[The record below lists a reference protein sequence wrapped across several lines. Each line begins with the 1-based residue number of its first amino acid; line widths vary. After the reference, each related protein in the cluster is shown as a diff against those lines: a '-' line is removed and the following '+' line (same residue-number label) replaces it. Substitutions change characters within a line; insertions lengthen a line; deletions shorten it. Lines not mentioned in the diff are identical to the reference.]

1 MPTANPTAPTD
12 EQIAHRICPLC
23 EACCGLEIRHRNGQ
37 ITGIRGHDTDV
48 FSRGYICPKGA
59 SLKDLH
65 EDPDRLRTPLIKLDG
80 QFVKA
85 SWDEAFAEIE
95 RRLLPIKAT
104 HGNDAV
110 GIAIGNPSAHKIGLM
125 LNFPKLLKALGTRNY
140 FSASTLDQMPKQL
153 QAGLMFG
160 SWLSIPVPDI
170 ERTDFLLVIG
180 GNPMVSNGSMWTVPD
195 FRGKAK
201 ALRERGG
208 KLVVIDPRR
217 SETAA
222 VADAHHFIRPGTDVY
237 LLLGMVHTLFDEKL
251 VKLGTAAPHLQGLA
265 AVQAAVAA
273 YSAEAMA
280 QHCGIDAATI
290 RSLARELALAKR
302 AVVYGRIGT
311 CTQSFGTLNSWLIEL
326 LNILTG
332 NLDQVGGAMFAKSA
346 TFAANTAGPVGIGKG
361 ISTGRR
367 KSRVSGAP
375 EVMGEL
381 PINCLAE
388 EIETPGAGQVKAM
401 ITIAT
406 NPVLS
411 APNGARIA
419 QALDSLD
426 FMLSLDIYVNET
438 TRHADV
444 ILPGLSPL
452 EEMHFDVPFPQFG
465 YRNAVRISPPVLIPQ
480 PGSPP
485 EWKTM
490 LRLVGLLQGKGS
502 ACDVL
507 AYDTELFEDEVRKT
521 LGDDAEQAIA
531 ATRHLR
537 GPARYVELSLRT
549 GPYGDKFGKDAEG
562 LTLSKVNDTPGGI
575 DLGALK
581 PRLPEVL
588 RTPSGKVE
596 MAPPQLLEDLKRVD
610 AELAKALAPDSGP
623 KTMQIMGRRQVRSGN
638 SWMHNLPI
646 LAKGPFRC
654 TALVHPADAQRLG
667 LLDGSMAQISAEG
680 QTIKAQ
686 VQISDEV
693 MAGVVSL
700 PHGWGHDLPGAR
712 LQLAAQRPGVNLN
725 ALLSDRVWDPLSG
738 NAVLSGGAV
747 TVTALN

>member
-1 MPTANPTAPTD
+1 MPATPSD

-37 ITGIRGHDTDV
+37 VTRIQGHEQDV
-48 FSRGYICPKGA
+48 FSRGYICPKGV

-65 EDPDRLRTPLIKLDG
+65 EDPDRLRTPLIKRNG
-80 QFVKA
+80 QFVEA

-95 RRLLPIKAT
+95 QRLLPIRAS
-104 HGNDAV
+104 HGNDAL

-170 ERTDFLLVIG
+170 ERTDYLLVIG

-208 KLVVIDPRR
+208 QLVVIDPRR

-222 VADAHHFIRPGTDVY
+222 IADAHHFIRPGTDVY
-237 LLLGMVHTLFDEKL
+237 LLLGMVHTLFNENL
-251 VKLGTAAPHLQGLA
+251 VKLGTAAPHLHGLA
-265 AVQAAVAA
+265 EVQSAVAA
-273 YSAEAMA
+273 YPAEAMA
-280 QHCGIDAATI
+280 VHCGMEAVTI
-290 RSLARELALAKR
+290 RALARQLAQAKR

-311 CTQSFGTLNSWLIEL
+311 CTQRFGTLNSWLIEL

-332 NLDQVGGAMFAKSA
+332 NLDQAGGAMFAKSA
-346 TFAANTAGPVGIGKG
+346 TFAANTAGPAGIGKG
-361 ISTGRR
+361 VSTGRR

-388 EIETPGAGQVKAM
+388 EIETPGTGQIKAM

-411 APNGARIA
+411 APNGARIS
-419 QALDSLD
+419 QALERLD

-465 YRNAVRISPPVLIPQ
+465 YRNAVRASPPVLVPDAGH
-480 PGSPP
+480 PH

-490 LRLVGLLQGKGS
+490 LRLIGLLHGKG
-502 ACDVL
+502 ANVDVL

-521 LGDDAEQAIA
+521 LGDDAEQVIA

-537 GPARYVELSLRT
+537 GPSRLVELSLRT
-549 GPYGDKFGKDAEG
+549 GPYGDKFGRDAEG
-562 LTLSKVNDTPGGI
+562 LTLTKVYDTPGGI
-575 DLGALK
+575 DLGPLK

-596 MAPPQLLEDLKRVD
+596 LAPALLLQDLKRVD
-610 AELAKALAPDSGP
+610 AELARPQVSDPAS
-623 KTMQIMGRRQVRSGN
+623 MQIMGRRQVRSGN
-638 SWMHNLPI
+638 SWMHNLPT

-654 TALVHPADAQRLG
+654 TALVHPSDAQRLG
-667 LLDGSMAQISAEG
+667 LQDGGFALINAEG
-680 QTIKAQ
+680 QTVQAQ

-693 MAGVVSL
+693 MAGVISL
-700 PHGWGHDLPGAR
+700 PHGWGHDLPGTR
-712 LQLAAQRPGVNLN
+712 LQVAAQRPGVNLN
-725 ALLSDRVWDPLSG
+725 ALLSDRERDPLSG
-738 NAVLSGGAV
+738 NAVLSGGTV
-747 TVTALN
+747 TVTALS

>member
-1 MPTANPTAPTD
+1 MPTATPAAPSD
-12 EQIAHRICPLC
+12 DQIALRICPLC
-23 EACCGLEIRHRNGQ
+23 EACCGLEVRHRNGQ
-37 ITGIRGHDTDV
+37 VMGIRGHDQDV
-48 FSRGYICPKGA
+48 FSQGYVCPKGA

-65 EDPDRLRTPLIKLDG
+65 EDPDRLRMPLIKRDG
-80 QFVKA
+80 QFVEA

-104 HGNDAV
+104 HGGDAI

-170 ERTDFLLVIG
+170 ARTDFMLVIG
-180 GNPMVSNGSMWTVPD
+180 ANPMVSNGSMWTVPD

-222 VADAHHFIRPGTDVY
+222 MADAHHFIRPGTDMY
-237 LLLGMVHTLFDEKL
+237 LLLGMVHTLFDEQL
-251 VKLGTAAPHLQGLA
+251 VRLGTAKPHLQGLA
-265 AVQAAVAA
+265 EVQAAVAS
-273 YSAEAMA
+273 YPAETMA
-280 QHCGIDAATI
+280 AHCDVDASTI
-290 RSLARELALAKR
+290 RDLARSLAKAHR

-332 NLDQVGGAMFAKSA
+332 NLDQPGGAMFAKSA
-346 TFAANTAGPVGIGKG
+346 TFSANTAGPGGSGKG
-361 ISTGRR
+361 IATGRR

-381 PINCLAE
+381 PIVCLSE
-388 EIETPGAGQVKAM
+388 EIETAGADQIKAM

-411 APNGARIA
+411 APNGARIS

-465 YRNAVRISPPVLIPQ
+465 YRNAVRFSPPVFLPDAGHQ
-480 PGSPP
+480 H

-490 LRLVGLLQGKGS
+490 LRLVGLLQGKGPDF
-502 ACDVL
+502 DVL
-507 AYDTELFEDEVRKT
+507 AFDTELFEDEVRKT
-521 LGDDAEQAIA
+521 LGDGAEQAIA

-549 GPYGDKFGKDAEG
+549 GPYGDQFGKHAEG
-562 LTLSKVNDTPGGI
+562 LTLNKVADAPGGI

-596 MAPPQLLEDLKRVD
+596 LAPPQLLEDLKRLD
-610 AELAKALAPDSGP
+610 AELEKPQVRDPGA
-623 KTMQIMGRRQVRSGN
+623 MQIMGRRQVRSGN
-638 SWMHNLPI
+638 SWMHNLPV

-667 LLDGSMAQISAEG
+667 LQDGGFAQISAQG
-680 QTIKAQ
+680 QSVKAQ
-686 VQISDEV
+686 VQLSDEV
-693 MAGVVSL
+693 MAGVISL

-712 LQLAAQRPGVNLN
+712 LQVAAQRPGVNLN
-725 ALLSDRVWDPLSG
+725 ALLSDRDWDPLSG
-738 NAVLSGGAV
+738 NAVLSGGTV
-747 TVTALN
+747 VVTAAL

>member
-1 MPTANPTAPTD
+1 MSPANSD

-23 EACCGLEIRHRNGQ
+23 EACCGLEVRHQNGKV
-37 ITGIRGHDTDV
+37 TGIRGHEQDV
-48 FSRGYICPKGA
+48 FSRGYICPKGT

-65 EDPDRLRTPLIKLDG
+65 EDPDRLRLPLIKRNG
-80 QFVKA
+80 QFVEA
-85 SWDEAFAEIE
+85 TWDEAFAEIE
-95 RRLLPIKAT
+95 RRLLPIKAAQ
-104 HGNDAV
+104 GNDAV
-110 GIAIGNPSAHKIGLM
+110 GIVIGNPTAHKIGLM
-125 LNFPKLLKALGTRNY
+125 LNFPRLLKALGTRNF

-170 ERTDFLLVIG
+170 ERTNFMLVIG

-237 LLLGMVHTLFDEKL
+237 LLLGMIHTLFDEQL
-251 VKLGTAAPHLQGLA
+251 VRLGSAAPHLQGLDDVRN
-265 AVQAAVAA
+265 AVLP
-273 YSAEAMA
+273 YPAERMGPR
-280 QHCGIDAATI
+280 CGVDPATI
-290 RSLARELALAKR
+290 RDLARALAKADR
-302 AVVYGRIGT
+302 GVVYGRIGT
-311 CTQSFGTLNSWLIEL
+311 CTQSFGTVNSWLIEL

-332 NLDQVGGAMFAKSA
+332 NLDQPGGAMFAKSA
-346 TFAANTAGPVGIGKG
+346 TFAANTTGAAGIGKG

-367 KSRVSGAP
+367 QSRVSAAP

-388 EIETPGAGQVKAM
+388 EIETPGAGQIKAM

-411 APNGARIA
+411 APNGQRISR
-419 QALDSLD
+419 ALESLD

-465 YRNAVRISPPVLIPQ
+465 YRNAVRASPPVFIPTVEH
-480 PGSPP
+480 PH

-490 LRLVGLLQGKGS
+490 LRLVGLLQGKGPKTD
-502 ACDVL
+502 AL
-507 AYDTELFEDEVRKT
+507 AYDAELFEEEVRKT
-521 LGDDAEQAIA
+521 LGEDADQAIA

-537 GPARYVELSLRT
+537 GPARFVDLSLRT
-549 GPYGDKFGKDAEG
+549 GPYGDKFGKNAEG
-562 LTLSKVNDTPGGI
+562 LNLNKVYDTPGGI

-581 PRLPEVL
+581 SRLPEVL
-588 RTPSGKVE
+588 RTPSGKVD
-596 MAPPQLLEDLKRVD
+596 MAPALLLQDLKRVD
-610 AELAKALAPDSGP
+610 AELAKPLVDQNDQ
-623 KTMQIMGRRQVRSGN
+623 MQIMGRRQVRSGN
-638 SWMHNLPI
+638 SWMHNLPV

-654 TALVHPADAQRLG
+654 TVIVHPKDADRLR
-667 LLDGSMAQISAEG
+667 LKDGSFAQIAAEG
-680 QTIKAQ
+680 QT
-686 VQISDEV
+686 VQAEVHVSDEV

-700 PHGWGHDLPGAR
+700 PHGWGHDLPGVR
-712 LQLAAQRPGVNLN
+712 LSLAAQRPGVNLN
-725 ALLSDRVWDPLSG
+725 ILLSDRVWDPLSG
-738 NAVLSGGAV
+738 NAVLSGGTV
-747 TVTALN
+747 MVTAAP